1 MKIEKVYVLQHRN
14 PGEPDSG
21 EIEGIYATKKLA
33 MSIME
38 DLLINEY
45 DSSLEKNK
53 EDMCMLISEYYLEI

>member
-1 MKIEKVYVLQHRN
+1 
-14 PGEPDSG
+14 
-21 EIEGIYATKKLA
+21 
-33 MSIME
+33 ME